1 VSCAASITEVAGS
14 HVAAIRKPP
23 LVGPRDD
30 ELVIENSVN
39 PSRTSQ
45 SVRLTVGLTS
55 SVSFFS
61 CRKFAKFRPEEYDF
75 DLFRPIRQIL
85 RNKKSTLPDF
95 YDKFP
100 VGSQEYRRIV
110 CFFFFHI

>member
-1 VSCAASITEVAGS
+1 MSCAASITEGDGS
-14 HVAAIRKPP
+14 HVAAIRNPP
-23 LVGPRDD
+23 HAGPRDD
-30 ELVIENSVN
+30 DLVSENSVN
-39 PSRTSQ
+39 PSRTRQ
-45 SVRLTVGLTS
+45 SVRLTVTLT

-61 CRKFAKFRPEEYDF
+61 CRKFAKFRLEEYDF
-75 DLFRPIRQIL
+75 DLFRPIRQISTK
-85 RNKKSTLPDF
+85 KKSTSPDF